1 MTLKQQRLLLYFFEV
16 LEVNM
21 RSADIFPIS
30 KEVKGFL
37 TRDECIDIALWIAPE
52 RYHKKE
58 LENFN
63 DEKLYEA
70 LVTDYNVLLY
80 IIHKWELHL
89 SKPITFS
96 DEEVDAL
103 FTRTNNQMHY
113 LYSKPTSQWD
123 NYDRSHYCLKQ
134 GLPFKSMAFILL
146 R

>member
-63 DEKLYEA
+63 DEKSVSLIYFYEK
-70 LVTDYNVLLY
+70 LLT
-80 IIHKWELHL
+80 
-89 SKPITFS
+89 P
-96 DEEVDAL
+96 
-103 FTRTNNQMHY
+103 
-113 LYSKPTSQWD
+113 
-123 NYDRSHYCLKQ
+123 
-134 GLPFKSMAFILL
+134 ILL
-146 R
+146 LDQQKQELTNYYFFYVLYNFKEKLENLKSLPNLGFNGIDVAILYLIFLIVSSGNIY